1 MKAMKEKARAIMRN
15 AGQHAAFW
23 LNLSACLCLTACGG
37 MTNSVSTGGGV
48 GTSITPTVTV
58 SASPSSITTAE
69 SMTVT
74 VSVSS
79 ESGTPTGTVRLSS
92 GGMSLGSGTLSG
104 GSVQFTI
111 AAGTLAA
118 GIDALAAFYTPDSNS
133 SSTYNSSSGIS
144 AVTVTA
150 TTTPAVTVSA
160 NPSSITTAQSTTVTV
175 TVSGSSGTPTGSVTL
190 SSGTYSSGAVT
201 LIAGSAQIT
210 IPAGSLASG
219 TDTLAAEYTSSET
232 STYNDASGTASV
244 IVSAAPTLITP
255 TVAVS
260 PNPSSISTADMAL
273 GQSIP
278 YSCVGSMGPGGSDAL
293 NITALFA
300 SSGAG
305 AQVDLSGQNC
315 TANSTIVWGSQ
326 QSLNIGNATLTCN
339 LSAGPCT
346 ANTSYL
352 TPATN
357 SFTCALTA
365 GSKSATCTSASFSAA
380 NDVNESFY
388 CPDAL
393 PSTADFHTSIALVN
407 SGTSITLADPVGSTI
422 ASGNFVCQET
432 IRDQGWGLFA
442 NGGSIVNANAA
453 GSGLYLQELIL
464 KSCNNCVVSGVKF
477 VNPDGGRN
485 WHTMIADVSN
495 FTADGNTFISG
506 LGFGQDGL
514 HIFGPYQDVEVLNTT
529 LDTGDDGVVLD
540 GGEYIGPGTILNI
553 NGAGHSASIDNTQGS
568 DGSRCIAIYSLCV
581 NASGSCVANL
591 QSDIYIE
598 GVTGLPG
605 TEDGTQGCV
614 QAVGLGVPNTASPA
628 LDNISIK
635 NVTNNFNPQSATTN
649 RPYVYVSPSGGVG
662 SVAGLMG
669 NLSVEIPG
677 NLPTTDATGNDAAVT
692 LDGLNQNLT
701 VQNLTVNAPNF
712 SGPGLLVSE
721 VASTGAYTVDNY
733 STDNLTPALYSW
745 VTAPTNTI
753 LTDSGI
759 TNGECPVWTS
769 GTGLL
774 TSSTTAQSTTVTVTV
789 SGGAGNPTPT
799 GSVSLNYGGLVLG
812 SATLSS
818 GSAQFT
824 VQASS
829 LSIGSDTLTAN
840 YTPDT
845 NSSPT
850 YSSGSGTGSVTVSTA
865 PTLITPTVT
874 VSPNP
879 SSITTTESTTVTVT
893 VSGGA
898 GNPTP
903 TGSVTLA
910 CGSTSLGTT
919 TLNGGSAQFT
929 VPASSLATGSN
940 TLTFV
945 YTVDASSFGAYNNAS
960 GTGSVTVTSPVT
972 YILTVDSA
980 APSSGVTISASPAD
994 NNSRSSGTTPFPLTY
1009 NGGTRVTLTAALS
1022 AVVSGNS
1029 LSFVSW
1035 SGCTSTSGT
1044 SGSICSVTVDANTT
1058 VTAAY
1063 NQSGITSITVSP
1075 ASAKIGTQQQFTAT
1089 VNGTGSYSHAVTWT
1103 LSCPSCGSLSEG
1115 DFASTTSTT
1124 ALYNTPYPAPATVT
1138 VTATSTQDTSISG
1151 SAIVTLNPPA
1161 AATGPTLAVD
1171 VNTPNNSS
1179 ENPHTINPYV
1189 YGMNSYLLDT
1199 ATEKTAN
1206 FGIVRWG
1213 GDDTSRYNYQN
1224 GWTNSAADWYFEN
1237 GNGAAFMF
1245 PNPTTGENFTQF
1257 FPAVDAAGAAA
1268 LGTVPVNGWVS
1279 NGSYT
1284 CSFTQSEFPGQESYV
1299 NGCGNGI
1306 YADGSEGCTSSG
1318 GCDLYGSDTIAAL
1331 TSIRETPP
1339 SIATAPAPGAVTTTW
1354 ADATWSGAWVNSI
1367 VTGYGQGAS
1376 GKGVAMWDLD
1386 NEPPWWDAVHRDV
1399 HPNPFTYDEVT
1410 NNGIGTALAIKT
1422 ADPTALVSGPVID
1435 YWWAYFYSKKDI
1447 ENGWSSGNPC
1457 YEPWSNPTDRAAHG
1471 GVPLI
1476 EYYLRQFKSYSQL
1489 YNIRLLDYLDI
1500 HGYFAPDYPSGSG
1513 NSVAFTT
1520 AGDTEEQQARMNGTR
1535 VFWDPTYTDPN
1546 YPQPN
1551 YPTDP
1556 NYTTSC
1562 SPPLQAPQV
1571 IPMLASWVNSDY
1583 PGTQTAIDE
1592 YNFGGMEAIN
1602 GAVVQADI
1610 LGIFWPRGP
1619 GHERAVADGQ
1629 QQRDRLGYTEP
1640 RELRLRDVPQ
1650 LRRQR
1655 LHVWRHV
1662 SRCDQQGVWRRRGES
1677 VGRLCR
1683 PAKLRPGHHRDGH
1696 Q

>member
-1 MKAMKEKARAIMRN
+1 
-15 AGQHAAFW
+15 
-23 LNLSACLCLTACGG
+23 
-37 MTNSVSTGGGV
+37 MTNSVSTGGGG
-48 GTSITPTVTV
+48 GTTLTPTVTV

-74 VSVSS
+74 VSVSG
-79 ESGTPTGTVRLSS
+79 ESGTPTGTVRLTS
-92 GGMSLGSGTLSG
+92 GGTSLGSGTLNG

-150 TTTPAVTVSA
+150 TATPAVTVSA
-160 NPSSITTAQSTTVTV
+160 NPSSITTA
-175 TVSGSSGTPTGSVTL
+175 
-190 SSGTYSSGAVT
+190 
-201 LIAGSAQIT
+201 
-210 IPAGSLASG
+210 
-219 TDTLAAEYTSSET
+219 DT
-232 STYNDASGTASV
+232 
-244 IVSAAPTLITP
+244 AP
-255 TVAVS
+255 
-260 PNPSSISTADMAL
+260 

-278 YSCVGSMGPGGSDAL
+278 YTCVGSVGPGGSDAL
-293 NITALFA
+293 NITSLFA
-300 SSGAG
+300 NSGAG
-305 AQVDLSGQNC
+305 AQVDLYGQNC

-352 TPATN
+352 TPATH

-365 GSKSATCTSASFSAA
+365 GSKSATCPSASFSAA

-393 PSTADFHTSIALVN
+393 SSTVDFHTSIALVN
-407 SGTSITLADPVGSTI
+407 SGTSITLADAVGSTI
-422 ASGNFVCQET
+422 TSGNLVCQET

-442 NGGSIVNANAA
+442 NGGSIVNANAG

-477 VNPDGGRN
+477 VNPEGGRN

-495 FTADGNTFISG
+495 FTGDGNTFISG
-506 LGFGQDGL
+506 PGWGQDGL
-514 HIFGPYQDVEVLNTT
+514 HIFGPYQGVEVLNTT

-540 GGEYIGPGTILNI
+540 GGEYIGPGTILNV
-553 NGAGHSASIDNTQGS
+553 NGAGRGASITNTQGS
-568 DGSRCIAIYSLCV
+568 DGSRCVAIFSACI
-581 NASGSCVANL
+581 NASGSCVANP
-591 QSDIYIE
+591 QSDIYID

-605 TEDGTQGCV
+605 GQAGMQGCA
-614 QAVGLGVPNTASPA
+614 QAVGLGVPDTASPA
-628 LDNISIK
+628 LDNITIE
-635 NVTNNFNPQSATTN
+635 NVANNFQSAGN
-649 RPYVYVSPSGGVG
+649 NLPYVFVSPSGGVG

-677 NLPTTDATGNDAAVT
+677 NLPTTDTTGNSAAVT
-692 LDGLNQNLT
+692 LDGGNQNLT
-701 VQNLTVNAPNF
+701 VQNLTVIAPNF

-721 VASTGAYTVDNY
+721 ANSAGTYTVSNY
-733 STDNLTPALYSW
+733 SSDNLTPALYSW
-745 VTAPTNTI
+745 VTAPANTL

-759 TNGECPVWTS
+759 ADGDCPVWNI

-774 TSSTTAQSTTVTVTV
+774 TSSTAAQSTTVTVTV

-799 GSVSLNYGGLVLG
+799 GSVSLNYGSLVLG
-812 SATLSS
+812 SAILSS
-818 GSAQFT
+818 GSAQFN

-829 LSIGSDTLTAN
+829 LSIGSNTLTAN

-845 NSSPT
+845 NSSLT
-850 YSSGSGTGSVTVSTA
+850 YSSGSGTGSVAVSAA

-879 SSITTTESTTVTVT
+879 SSIPTTESATVTVT

-903 TGSVTLA
+903 TGLVTLA

-919 TLNGGSAQFT
+919 TLSDGSAQFI
-929 VPASSLATGSN
+929 VPASSLAIGSN

-994 NNSRSSGTTPFPLTY
+994 NDSRSSGTTPFPLTY
-1009 NGGTRVTLTAALS
+1009 NGGTQVTLTAALS

-1044 SGSICSVTVDANTT
+1044 SGSICSVTVNANTT

-1089 VNGTGSYSHAVTWT
+1089 VNGTGSYSHNVTWT

-1124 ALYNTPYPAPATVT
+1124 ALYNTPYPAPAAVT

-1151 SAIVTLNPPA
+1151 SATVTLNPPA

-1171 VNTPNNSS
+1171 VNTPNDSS
-1179 ENPHTINPYV
+1179 ENPHQISPYV
-1189 YGMNSYLLDT
+1189 YGMNSYLLD
-1199 ATEKTAN
+1199 AASEKTAN

-1213 GDDTSRYNYQN
+1213 GDDTSRYNYVN
-1224 GWTNSAADWYFEN
+1224 GWTNSAADYYFLN

-1268 LGTVPVNGWVS
+1268 LGTVPVLGWVS

-1284 CSFTQSEFPGQESYV
+1284 CSFPSSLYPNQVGQ
-1299 NGCGNGI
+1299 NGNAAFVSANGEQCGSGY
-1306 YADGSEGCTSSG
+1306 YAEGYGGCTSSK
-1318 GCDLYGSDTIAAL
+1318 GCDIYGSDTIAAL

-1339 SIATAPAPGAVTTTW
+1339 SIATAPAPGAVTTAW
-1354 ADATWSGAWVNSI
+1354 ADATWSGAWVKSI

-1399 HPNPFTYDEVT
+1399 HPVPFTYDEVT
-1410 NNGIGTALAIKT
+1410 SSGIGTALAIKT

-1435 YWWAYFYSKKDI
+1435 WWWAYFYSKKDI
-1447 ENGWSSGNPC
+1447 EQGWNTGLLCTNPGGGATTT
-1457 YEPWSNPTDRAAHG
+1457 YGLPWSNPTDRAAHG

-1476 EYYLRQFKSYSQL
+1476 EYYLRQFKSYSQQ
-1489 YNIRLLDYLDI
+1489 YNIRLLDYVDI

-1520 AGDTEEQQARMNGTR
+1520 AGDTQEQQTRMNGTR

-1551 YPTDP
+1551 YATDP

-1571 IPMLASWVNSDY
+1571 IPMLASWVDSDY

-1602 GAVVQADI
+1602 GAIVQADI
-1610 LGIFWPRGP
+1610 LGIFGREGLGMSALWPTGNNNETDLVTQNPVNYAFAMYRNYDGNDSTF
-1619 GHERAVADGQ
+1619 GGTYLDATSRASGADAESQLAVYAAQRSSDQAITVMVINKTYGSLTSTIDLENFTAASGTSAQVFQYSSANLNAIVHETAASVTPPAGS
-1629 QQRDRLGYTEP
+1629 GTTSTMSYTFLAQSITLFVIP
-1640 RELRLRDVPQ
+1640 Y
-1650 LRRQR
+1650 
-1655 LHVWRHV
+1655 
-1662 SRCDQQGVWRRRGES
+1662 
-1677 VGRLCR
+1677 
-1683 PAKLRPGHHRDGH
+1683 
-1696 Q
+1696 